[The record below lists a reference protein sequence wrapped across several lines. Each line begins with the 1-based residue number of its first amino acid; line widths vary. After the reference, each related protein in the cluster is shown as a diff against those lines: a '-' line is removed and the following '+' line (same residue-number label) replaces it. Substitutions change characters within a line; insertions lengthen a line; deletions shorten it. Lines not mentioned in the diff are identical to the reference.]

1 MVCFCASCAKVKVAL
16 NDIVAACGIVRW
28 SSKWRYKWIVFCARK
43 SLLVKVRQNLM
54 DNTGFRN
61 TATFGDT
68 PAMDLSGRALGHW
81 ACAERFNVPGAA
93 APVGVGQAHT
103 SGGLHQNSLL
113 MHVIWRPTTGARYSA
128 ETGNRTTDRML
139 GTELQGPR
147 RTWTRHSYRHVRP
160 PRAQDR
166 TRTPPVL

>member
-1 MVCFCASCAKVKVAL
+1 MRSRPLPERVVTRIHFIYPI
-16 NDIVAACGIVRW
+16 NAATD
-28 SSKWRYKWIVFCARK
+28 SPS
-43 SLLVKVRQNLM
+43 
-54 DNTGFRN
+54 
-61 TATFGDT
+61 ATFGDT
-68 PAMDLSGRALGHW
+68 PAMDLSGRALGHR

-147 RTWTRHSYRHVRP
+147 RTWTRPSYRHVRP
-160 PRAQDR
+160 PRTQAR

>member
-54 DNTGFRN
+54 DNTGFLN

-93 APVGVGQAHT
+93 RSSPHQDACGTLNSPSGRLAPFFRHALPNVGHCLALAST
-103 SGGLHQNSLL
+103 SAYQRSTARRVAGSL
-113 MHVIWRPTTGARYSA
+113 
-128 ETGNRTTDRML
+128 RTL
-139 GTELQGPR
+139 L
-147 RTWTRHSYRHVRP
+147 
-160 PRAQDR
+160 
-166 TRTPPVL
+166 